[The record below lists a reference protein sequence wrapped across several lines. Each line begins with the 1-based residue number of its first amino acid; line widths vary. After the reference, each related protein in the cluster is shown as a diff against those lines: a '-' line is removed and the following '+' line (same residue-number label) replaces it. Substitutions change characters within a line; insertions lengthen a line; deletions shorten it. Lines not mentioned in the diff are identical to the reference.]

1 MQRHPFLLTSTLL
14 AALALAGCEPSPAPD
29 KPEKPAKPVGST
41 QLRDAIQRPLDR
53 AKSVEGTIED
63 AKEKA
68 DKAVQDQG
76 G

>member
-1 MQRHPFLLTSTLL
+1 MQRPPFLLISTLL
-14 AALALAGCEPSPAPD
+14 AALALTGCDSNPAPD
-29 KPEKPAKPVGST
+29 KPKEPAKPVGNT

-53 AKSVEGTIED
+53 AKSVEGTIQD
-63 AKEKA
+63 AKDKA